1 MNARLG
7 FMAILFLAL
16 CGASSLLADKFEL
29 QGEVLLYDTDDAPEG
44 ENEINWDDVDE
55 LLEILNN
62 NPQIKTLHLKSGGG
76 LIDAAIEMAET
87 IMAFNLDTR
96 VSEVCES
103 ACVTL
108 FLASTHWSL
117 RPRGELGFHRSSWD
131 STSMQTY
138 YQETKFENGSASPF
152 DFSSWVYLEAQ
163 NDVLIELKYLL
174 KRGVSADFAIKTLR
188 AESFDM
194 WYPRRAL
201 LEAAGVISSY

>member
-16 CGASSLLADKFEL
+16 CGASPLLADKFEL

-44 ENEINWDDVDE
+44 ENEINWDDADE

-87 IMAFNLDTR
+87 IMEFNLDTR
-96 VSEVCES
+96 VSEACES

-108 FLASTHWSL
+108 FLAGTHWSL

-131 STSMQTY
+131 STSMQAY
-138 YQETKFENGSASPF
+138 YQETKFENGWASPF

-174 KRGVSADFAIKTLR
+174 KRGVSADFAIKTLQ

-194 WYPRRAL
+194 WYPRREL
-201 LEAAGVISSY
+201 LEATGFISSY